1 MSDTTR
7 TDHAAAIRGMTEGYI
22 LDGNGPF
29 AQGGGLAGIRIHV
42 DALAAERD
50 ALREYARMIEW
61 HYMNALDDV
70 DPVKRARHPKV
81 GHVRRDHGVAEAM
94 ERGRH

>member
-50 ALREYARMIEW
+50 ALRAYAR
-61 HYMNALDDV
+61 ALEHVAIRGAQAGEFTRLRAEHDV
-70 DPVKRARHPKV
+70 D
-81 GHVRRDHGVAEAM
+81 GLMGEEVAE
-94 ERGRH
+94 